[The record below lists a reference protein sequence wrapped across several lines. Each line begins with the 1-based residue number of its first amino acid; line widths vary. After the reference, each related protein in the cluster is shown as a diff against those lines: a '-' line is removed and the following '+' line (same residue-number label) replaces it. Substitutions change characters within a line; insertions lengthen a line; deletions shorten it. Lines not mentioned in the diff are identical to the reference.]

1 MTGPANTKPANTGPA
16 NIGPTGRQVPAAGRA
31 DLVGSLLRPAEL
43 LAARARFRRGE
54 IGAEE
59 LRAAEDTA
67 IAAALGK
74 LRDIG
79 YAVATDGEMR
89 RDAWLTGVSQAVH
102 GFAADYPVSELRQA
116 DGSTVRV
123 EWHTKP
129 VVARLRK
136 DGRFTEREFAFLR
149 ANAGGPLAKITMP
162 SPAYLARACFKEGG
176 GYDSQEE
183 LLADFTEIIRSEAA
197 ALRADGA
204 GYVQLD
210 EGFVLLAIRSS
221 WDALSESGADMR
233 DRLRRDIEAENA
245 CHDELAGAAVR
256 AIHICLGNRT
266 SFNATLGGYDRL
278 AEQLFSELHADRFLL
293 EYDSARSGD
302 FSPLRFVP
310 EGKTAVLGLVTTKD
324 ARLEK
329 PDDLL
334 RRIDEAARYCPLE
347 RLALSPQCGF
357 YHGADDAT
365 MTLDDQWRKLELI
378 VDVAAKAWA
387 Q

>member
-1 MTGPANTKPANTGPA
+1 MTVPPQEQA
-16 NIGPTGRQVPAAGRA
+16 PAAGRA
-31 DLVGSLLRPAEL
+31 DLVGSLLRPPEL
-43 LAARARFRRGE
+43 LDARARFRRGE
-54 IGAEE
+54 IDERR

-67 IAAALGK
+67 IAASLAR

-79 YAVATDGEMR
+79 YPVATDGEMR

-102 GFAADYPVSELRQA
+102 GFADEYPVSELRRA
-116 DGSTVRV
+116 DGTVARV

-136 DGRFTEREFAFLR
+136 EGRFTEREFAFLSEH
-149 ANAGGPLAKITMP
+149 AGTLLPKITMP
-162 SPAYLARACFKEGG
+162 SPAYLARACFQEGK
-176 GYDSQEE
+176 GYATQEE
-183 LLADFTEIIRSEAA
+183 LLADCTEIIRSEAA

-204 GYVQLD
+204 RYVQLD
-210 EGFVLLAIRSS
+210 EGFVFLAMRSS
-221 WDALSESGADMR
+221 WDVLSSSGTDMHA
-233 DRLRRDIEAENA
+233 RLQRDIEAENA
-245 CHDELAGAAVR
+245 CHDALAGAAVR

-266 SFNATLGGYDRL
+266 NYNATVGGYDRL

-293 EYDSARSGD
+293 EYDSERSGD

-310 EGKTAVLGLVTTKD
+310 GGKVAVLGLVTTKD
-324 ARLEK
+324 ARPEK
-329 PDDLL
+329 PDDIL

-357 YHGADDAT
+357 FHGADDAT
-365 MTLDDQWRKLELI
+365 MTLDDQWRKLEL
-378 VDVAAKAWA
+378 VAGVAAKAWA

>member
-1 MTGPANTKPANTGPA
+1 MTRRGLEEPAPPETSTPP
-16 NIGPTGRQVPAAGRA
+16 AGRA
-31 DLVGSLLRPAEL
+31 DLVGSLLRPPEL
-43 LAARARFRRGE
+43 LDARVRFRRGE
-54 IGAEE
+54 IGAGR
-59 LRAAEDTA
+59 LRAAEDAA
-67 IAAALGK
+67 IAAALAK

-79 YAVATDGEMR
+79 YPVATDGEMR

-102 GFAADYPVSELRQA
+102 GFADEYPVSELRRA
-116 DGSTVRV
+116 DGTVARV

-136 DGRFTEREFAFLR
+136 DGRFTEREFTFLSR
-149 ANAGGPLAKITMP
+149 NAGTPLAKITMP
-162 SPAYLARACFKEGG
+162 SPAYLARACFQEGR
-176 GYDSQEE
+176 GYASQEE
-183 LLADFTEIIRSEAA
+183 LLADFTEIIGSEAA

-204 GYVQLD
+204 RYVQLD

-221 WDALSESGADMR
+221 WEALSSSGTDMR
-233 DRLRRDIEAENA
+233 ARLQRDIEAENA
-245 CHDELAGAAVR
+245 CHDALAGAAVR

-266 SFNATLGGYDRL
+266 NFNATVGGYDRL

-293 EYDSARSGD
+293 EYDSERSGD

-310 EGKTAVLGLVTTKD
+310 AGKTAVLGLVTTKD

-378 VDVAAKAWA
+378 VSVAARAWA
-387 Q
+387 D